1 MVGCEY
7 PTLVEAV
14 IAGPIERKTCRL
26 RDLLYS
32 ANNSRLSTALF
43 LTFDINPVFE
53 KMFLRKCLGLKE

>member
-1 MVGCEY
+1 MAGCEY

-14 IAGPIERKTCRL
+14 IAGTIERKTCRL

-32 ANNSRLSTALF
+32 PNNSRLSTVLL

-53 KMFLRKCLGLKE
+53 NIS